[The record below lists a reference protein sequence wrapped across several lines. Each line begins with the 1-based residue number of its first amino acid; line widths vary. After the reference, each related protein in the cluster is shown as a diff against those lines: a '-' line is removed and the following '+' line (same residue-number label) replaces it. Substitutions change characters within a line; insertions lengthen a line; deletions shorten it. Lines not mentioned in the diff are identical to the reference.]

1 MEKFIIENLGLLI
14 AVFFL
19 IGLVLIQRWKIK
31 YLERLVVNSDD
42 LKSRAEFETKESQAG
57 AYFQE
62 KVIGELLK
70 EFSDEELMAIE
81 DRMARHIRRMSNM
94 EIQDGDMLLLRTEN
108 AGRMLKLLQYEQ
120 RGIYCRCACTMRYC
134 RFCSGG

>member
-1 MEKFIIENLGLLI
+1 M
-14 AVFFL
+14 
-19 IGLVLIQRWKIK
+19 IGLVLLQHWKIK
-31 YLERLVVNSDD
+31 YLEKLVVNTDD

-81 DRMARHIRRMSNM
+81 DKMARHIRRISNM
-94 EIQDGDMLLLRTEN
+94 EIQDGDTLKELDIYRLCRRYAAFEN
-108 AGRMLKLLQYEQ
+108 RNRRKNAETS
-120 RGIYCRCACTMRYC
+120 AV
-134 RFCSGG
+134 

>member
-1 MEKFIIENLGLLI
+1 MEK
-14 AVFFL
+14 
-19 IGLVLIQRWKIK
+19 
-31 YLERLVVNSDD
+31 LVVNTDD

-81 DRMARHIRRMSNM
+81 DKMARHIRRISNM
-94 EIQDGDMLLLRTEN
+94 EIQDGDTLKELDIYRLCRRYAAFETET
-108 AGRMLKLLQYEQ
+108 AGRTLKRLRYEQ
-120 RGIYCRCACTMRYC
+120 RGIYCRCTCAVRYC
-134 RFCSGG
+134 HFCFGG

>member
-81 DRMARHIRRMSNM
+81 DRMARHIRRISNM
-94 EIQDGDMLLLRTEN
+94 EIQDGDMLKEVISRFVEE
-108 AGRMLKLLQYEQ
+108 LKTTGLKEYVEKIDFETL
-120 RGIYCRCACTMRYC
+120 
-134 RFCSGG
+134 

>member
-19 IGLVLIQRWKIK
+19 IGLVLLQHWKIK
-31 YLERLVVNSDD
+31 YLEKLVVNTDD

-57 AYFQE
+57 SYFQE

-81 DRMARHIRRMSNM
+81 DKMARHIRRISNM
-94 EIQDGDMLLLRTEN
+94 EIQDGDT
-108 AGRMLKLLQYEQ
+108 LKELD
-120 RGIYCRCACTMRYC
+120 IY
-134 RFCSGG
+134 RFCRRYAAFENRNRRKNAETSAV

>member
-1 MEKFIIENLGLLI
+1 MFNLNIVAMEKFIIENLGLLI

-19 IGLVLIQRWKIK
+19 IGLVLFQHWKIK
-31 YLERLVVNSDD
+31 YLEKLVVNTDD

-81 DRMARHIRRMSNM
+81 DKMARHIRRISNM
-94 EIQDGDMLLLRTEN
+94 EIQDGDTLKELDIYRLCRWYAAFEN
-108 AGRMLKLLQYEQ
+108 RNRRKNAETS
-120 RGIYCRCACTMRYC
+120 AV
-134 RFCSGG
+134 

>member
-81 DRMARHIRRMSNM
+81 DRMARHIRRISNM
-94 EIQDGDMLLLRTEN
+94 EIQDG
-108 AGRMLKLLQYEQ
+108 GMLKELDVYRL
-120 RGIYCRCACTMRYC
+120 CRRYVAFEN
-134 RFCSGG
+134 RKRRKNAETSAV

>member
-70 EFSDEELMAIE
+70 EFSDEELMAI
-81 DRMARHIRRMSNM
+81 DIRRISNM
-94 EIQDGDMLLLRTEN
+94 EIQDGDMLKELDVYRLCRRYVAFEN
-108 AGRMLKLLQYEQ
+108 RNRRKNAETS
-120 RGIYCRCACTMRYC
+120 AV
-134 RFCSGG
+134 

>member
-19 IGLVLIQRWKIK
+19 IGLVLLQHWKIK
-31 YLERLVVNSDD
+31 YLEKLVVNTDD
-42 LKSRAEFETKESQAG
+42 LKSRAEFEMKESQAG

-81 DRMARHIRRMSNM
+81 DKMARRISNM
-94 EIQDGDMLLLRTEN
+94 EIQDGDTLKELDIYRLCRRYAAFEN
-108 AGRMLKLLQYEQ
+108 RNRRKNAETS
-120 RGIYCRCACTMRYC
+120 AV
-134 RFCSGG
+134 

>member
-42 LKSRAEFETKESQAG
+42 LKSRAEFETKESQA
-57 AYFQE
+57 APIFR
-62 KVIGELLK
+62 KRLSAS
-70 EFSDEELMAIE
+70 F
-81 DRMARHIRRMSNM
+81 
-94 EIQDGDMLLLRTEN
+94 
-108 AGRMLKLLQYEQ
+108 
-120 RGIYCRCACTMRYC
+120 
-134 RFCSGG
+134 

>member
-42 LKSRAEFETKESQAG
+42 LKSRAEFETKESQVPIFRKRLSAS
-57 AYFQE
+57 F
-62 KVIGELLK
+62 
-70 EFSDEELMAIE
+70 
-81 DRMARHIRRMSNM
+81 
-94 EIQDGDMLLLRTEN
+94 
-108 AGRMLKLLQYEQ
+108 
-120 RGIYCRCACTMRYC
+120 
-134 RFCSGG
+134 

>member
-81 DRMARHIRRMSNM
+81 DRMARHIRRISNM
-94 EIQDGDMLLLRTEN
+94 ESQDGDMLKELDVYRLCRRYVAFEN
-108 AGRMLKLLQYEQ
+108 RNRRKNAETS
-120 RGIYCRCACTMRYC
+120 AV
-134 RFCSGG
+134 

>member
-1 MEKFIIENLGLLI
+1 MFNLNIVAMEKFIIENLGLLI

-19 IGLVLIQRWKIK
+19 IGLVLLQHWKIK
-31 YLERLVVNSDD
+31 YLEKLVVNTDD
-42 LKSRAEFETKESQAG
+42 LKSRAEFEMKESQAG

-81 DRMARHIRRMSNM
+81 DRMARHIRRISNM
-94 EIQDGDMLLLRTEN
+94 EIQDGDMLKELDVYRLCRRYVAFEN
-108 AGRMLKLLQYEQ
+108 RNRRKNAETS
-120 RGIYCRCACTMRYC
+120 AV
-134 RFCSGG
+134 

>member
-81 DRMARHIRRMSNM
+81 DRMAATFAEFRIWRF
-94 EIQDGDMLLLRTEN
+94 RT
-108 AGRMLKLLQYEQ
+108 AT
-120 RGIYCRCACTMRYC
+120 C
-134 RFCSGG
+134 

>member
-1 MEKFIIENLGLLI
+1 MFNLNIVAMEKFIIENLGLLI

-19 IGLVLIQRWKIK
+19 IGLVLLQHWKIK

-81 DRMARHIRRMSNM
+81 DRMARHIRRISNM
-94 EIQDGDMLLLRTEN
+94 EIQDGDMLKKLDVYRLCRRYVAFEN
-108 AGRMLKLLQYEQ
+108 RNRRKNAETS
-120 RGIYCRCACTMRYC
+120 AV
-134 RFCSGG
+134 

>member
-81 DRMARHIRRMSNM
+81 DRMARHIRRISNM
-94 EIQDGDMLLLRTEN
+94 EIQDGDMLKKLDVYRLYRRYVAFEN
-108 AGRMLKLLQYEQ
+108 RNRRKNAETS
-120 RGIYCRCACTMRYC
+120 AV
-134 RFCSGG
+134 

>member
-19 IGLVLIQRWKIK
+19 IGLVLIQCWKIK

-62 KVIGELLK
+62 KVIGQLLK

-81 DRMARHIRRMSNM
+81 DRMARHIRRISNM
-94 EIQDGDMLLLRTEN
+94 EIQDGDMLKELDVYRLCRRYVAFEN
-108 AGRMLKLLQYEQ
+108 RNRRKNAETS
-120 RGIYCRCACTMRYC
+120 AV
-134 RFCSGG
+134 

>member
-1 MEKFIIENLGLLI
+1 MFNLNIVAREKFIIENLGLLI

-19 IGLVLIQRWKIK
+19 IGLVLLQHWKIK
-31 YLERLVVNSDD
+31 YLEKLVVNTDD

-81 DRMARHIRRMSNM
+81 DKMARHIRRISNM
-94 EIQDGDMLLLRTEN
+94 EIQDGDTLKELDIYRLCRRYAAFEN
-108 AGRMLKLLQYEQ
+108 RNRRKNAETF
-120 RGIYCRCACTMRYC
+120 AV
-134 RFCSGG
+134 

>member
-62 KVIGELLK
+62 KVIGE
-70 EFSDEELMAIE
+70 
-81 DRMARHIRRMSNM
+81 DRMARHIRRISNM
-94 EIQDGDMLLLRTEN
+94 EIQDGDMLKKLDVYRLCRRYVAFEN
-108 AGRMLKLLQYEQ
+108 RNRRKNAETS
-120 RGIYCRCACTMRYC
+120 AV
-134 RFCSGG
+134 

>member
-1 MEKFIIENLGLLI
+1 MFNLNIVAMEKFIIENLGLLI

-19 IGLVLIQRWKIK
+19 IGLVLLQHWKIK
-31 YLERLVVNSDD
+31 YLEKLVVNTDD

-81 DRMARHIRRMSNM
+81 DRMARHIRRISNM
-94 EIQDGDMLLLRTEN
+94 EIQDGDMLKELDVYRLCRRYVAFEN
-108 AGRMLKLLQYEQ
+108 RNRRKNAETS
-120 RGIYCRCACTMRYC
+120 AV
-134 RFCSGG
+134 